1 VVIIAH
7 INPCALHAYESVST
21 LRFVSLVKTFKTRCV
36 KNERFTAGAVKS
48 EQELQQAVSLSSAE
62 PPAPTGKSEQELAEL
77 ATLEA
82 ERDTHPPST
91 PYESEEAEKERER
104 ECVRAEER
112 DKAVIP
118 SNLILTTSQISQF
131 LFYICLSFLVCS
143 FFMLYGSDTLVP
155 GIVDD
160 QDGGMQGA
168 QGGEEKEEW
177 RGGKAGDIP
186 KWRGGRAVD
195 IPCSKFDFYDCHS
208 HSYFAFADCVEAR
221 DKCNTYDP

>member
-1 VVIIAH
+1 MVIIAH

-36 KNERFTAGAVKS
+36 KNERFTAGAGKS

-62 PPAPTGKSEQELAEL
+62 PPAPTGKSEQDLAEL

-104 ECVRAEER
+104 ECVRVEER
-112 DKAVIP
+112 DKAVVP

-131 LFYICLSFLVCS
+131 LFYICLSFVVCS
-143 FFMLYGSDTLVP
+143 FFMLYGSDCLVP
-155 GIVDD
+155 GIVED
-160 QDGGMQGA
+160 QDGGMQGS

-177 RGGKAGDIP
+177 G
-186 KWRGGRAVD
+186 GGRAVD